1 MHPPTTR
8 VIFFSI
14 TYMFIIS
21 CKNFLSF
28 LQSTFDISIN
38 CIFNFLIHP
47 NEKKIFLFISLKF
60 YDDDENESD
69 EDRKWECLI
78 NFIFLF
84 VLFLSFSCYSMNLL
98 RSSRHEKKKN
108 HFIRKA
114 KEERERESGK
124 IYSITFFS

>member
-1 MHPPTTR
+1 M
-8 VIFFSI
+8 
-14 TYMFIIS
+14 
-21 CKNFLSF
+21 K
-28 LQSTFDISIN
+28 
-38 CIFNFLIHP
+38 
-47 NEKKIFLFISLKF
+47 KKIFLFISLKF

-114 KEERERESGK
+114 KEEGEREREWK
-124 IYSITFFS
+124 NLFHHFFFVGINENEKYFFGI